1 MDGTRRERPPALD
14 PRAVALFLDL
24 DGTIATME
32 PQPGDVGPLPTRT
45 ALLRRLGE
53 QLDGRLAV
61 LTGRTLEDVDRILE
75 GSVTPAGAIH
85 GLVRRNPAG
94 IVETVDPSPGIAAAR
109 MALQSLAEARPGL
122 VLEEKQLSL
131 ALHYRH
137 AADSAEGV
145 LDATRRIAEAHGL
158 TLQAGVMVS
167 ELRTPGPHKGD
178 ALRVLMTEPLFTG
191 FTPIMVGDDI
201 TDESAF
207 AAAADLGGWG
217 ILVGPPRPSAARYRL
232 DNVDAVLAWLEEAL
246 Q

>member
-14 PRAVALFLDL
+14 LRAVALFLDL
-24 DGTIATME
+24 DGTIAAME

-75 GSVTPAGAIH
+75 GSVTPAAAVH
-85 GLVRRNPAG
+85 GLVRRDPAG
-94 IVETVDPSPGIAAAR
+94 IVETSDPSPGIAAAR
-109 MALQSLAEARPGL
+109 VALQSLAEARPGL

-137 AADSAEGV
+137 AVDSAEGV
-145 LDATRRIAEAHGL
+145 LDATRRIAETHGL
-158 TLQAGVMVS
+158 ALQAGVMVS

-178 ALRVLMTEPLFTG
+178 ALRGLMDEPLFAG

-207 AAAADLGGWG
+207 AAAGDLGGWG
-217 ILVGPPRPSAARYRL
+217 ILVGPPRPTAARYRL
-232 DNVDAVLAWLEEAL
+232 DGVGAVLAWLEEGL
-246 Q
+246 R